1 MDEPDDIQLLRRFVE
16 DSSEPAFA
24 ELVQRHINL
33 VYSVALRQTRDP
45 HAAQDVT
52 QAVFVVLARKAHGL
66 LRLRTL
72 TGWLYQAARLT
83 AANHLRAEARRARR
97 EQEAYMQS
105 LTNEP
110 DPSLE
115 EAWTRCAPI
124 LDDAMGE
131 LGDMDRNSILLRYFQ
146 NRSLRDV
153 GVALGIN
160 DDAARMRVNRGL
172 DKLRRFFA
180 KRGVSLSAV
189 AIAGALSTK
198 SIQAAP
204 VELVHGVAAGAAQGA
219 ALASSVALL
228 AKETLKLLAWIRYK
242 VWVSLSASAIAAAGV
257 ITAVFLLESKASP
270 PAPPATVA
278 SSSGAVIGIGP
289 FQSAASEGFD
299 HLGITGAQQWV
310 RILERTATVSNL
322 THGGALKLERSSSL
336 DGVLVTPRS
345 SPFMLGQL
353 GISQWVFDPPL
364 IRFGGYFANNSRFD
378 DATVDFY
385 DASDTRISSTTASV
399 PKNRGWTWNG
409 WQSEVPIH
417 RLVIT
422 GNDAGFLHG
431 FIWFDDLQVTPA
443 PPPPCVITCP
453 ANIAVCNDPGQ
464 CGAVVRFADPIAT
477 NCSGFVV
484 ACVPPSGSF
493 FPAGT
498 NSVLCAAM
506 DAEGHVTNACSFSI
520 LVNDC
525 EPPVIRSITASPAVL
540 WPPNQ
545 RMEEVAV
552 QVLALDNC
560 HLAGSRI
567 ISVTSS
573 NEASLTHRGAGAAG
587 DWQITGPL
595 TVSLRADRSG
605 AGLGLVYSITVESTD
620 DAGNTSTAVA
630 HVTVP
635 HDQR

>member
-1 MDEPDDIQLLRRFVE
+1 MDEPDDIQLLRGFVE
-16 DSSEPAFA
+16 DRSEAAFA
-24 ELVQRHINL
+24 SLVRRQINL
-33 VYSVALRQTRDP
+33 VYSTALRQTRDP
-45 HAAQDVT
+45 QVAQDVT
-52 QAVFVVLARKAHGL
+52 QAVFVVLARKAAGL

-83 AANHLRAEARRARR
+83 AANYLRAEARRVRR

-110 DPSLE
+110 DPSLD
-115 EAWTRCAPI
+115 EAWAQCAPI
-124 LDDAMGE
+124 LEDAMGE
-131 LGDMDRNSILLRYFQ
+131 LGDKDRNAVLLRYFQ
-146 NRSLRDV
+146 DKNLRDV
-153 GVALGIN
+153 GIALGIN
-160 DDAARMRVNRGL
+160 EDAARMRVNRAL
-172 DKLRRFFA
+172 EKLRRFFA
-180 KRGVSLSAV
+180 GRGVKLTSV
-189 AIAGALSTK
+189 VIAGALSAK

-204 VELVHGVAAGAAQGA
+204 AGLAPSVVAGAAQGA

-228 AKETLKLLAWIRYK
+228 AKETLKLLAWVRYK
-242 VWVSLSASAIAAAGV
+242 VWVGLSASAIAAAGV

-270 PAPPATVA
+270 PPAANVA
-278 SSSGAVIGIGP
+278 SSNGAVVGIGP
-289 FQSAASEGFD
+289 FPGTPSEGFD
-299 HLGITGAQQWV
+299 HLGLAGAQQLV
-310 RILERTATVSNL
+310 RILGGTATVSNL

-345 SPFMLGQL
+345 SPLMLGQL
-353 GISQWVFDPPL
+353 GVSEWVFNPPL
-364 IRFGGYFANNSRFD
+364 IKFGGYFANNSRFD

-385 DASDTRISSTTASV
+385 DTSDTRVGSATASV
-399 PKNRGWTWNG
+399 PKGNRGWSWNG

-431 FIWFDDLQVTPA
+431 FIWFDDMQVTPA
-443 PPPPCVITCP
+443 PPQPCTITCP

-464 CGAVVRFADPIAT
+464 CGAVVRFADPVAT
-477 NCSGFVV
+477 NCAGFFI

-506 DAEGHVTNACSFSI
+506 DAAGHVTNTCSFSI
-520 LVNDC
+520 VVNDC
-525 EPPVIRSITASPAVL
+525 EPPVIQSITASPAVL

-552 QVLALDNC
+552 HVSAFDNC
-560 HLAGSRI
+560 HVAGSRI
-567 ISVTSS
+567 TSITSS
-573 NEASLTHRGAGAAG
+573 NEASLTHRGAGGVA
-587 DWQITGPL
+587 DWQITGDL

-605 AGLGLVYSITVESTD
+605 VGLGRVYNITVESTD